1 MHVNISPLIVTMVAE
16 ANVNVAMLLALSPKV
31 VRSSVRI
38 QLLDLMHA
46 PFCLQLAQALEPIR
60 SAISRMPSP

>member
-1 MHVNISPLIVTMVAE
+1 MVAE